1 MQAGG
6 RGFAL
11 SDLPYL
17 QDDSVHWD
25 GQPVAVV
32 VADTLEDAEHAAS
45 LVHVEYEPAAEPA
58 VSLRRQKRSKALV
71 PESVLGEPPE
81 ITTGDP
87 GRPPLQ
93 RSLDQDRRNLPH
105 SAP

>member
-6 RGFAL
+6 EGFAL

-17 QDDSVHWD
+17 QDDEVRWD

-32 VADTLEDAEHAAS
+32 VADTLDDAEHAAS
-45 LVHVEYEPAAEPA
+45 LVRVDYEVAAAAA
-58 VSLRRQKRSKALV
+58 VSFDDEKRNAVV

-81 ITTGDP
+81 IIGAALFLASDASSYTSGSIIRVDGGIP
-87 GRPPLQ
+87 
-93 RSLDQDRRNLPH
+93 
-105 SAP
+105 